1 MRARRVHFG
10 RERRGGPARWFGRVV
25 NIAAAFCACV
35 VLLGVLG
42 FGYGTIPA
50 LGPALDPLR
59 GVWTSAAGGEPV
71 KPQTLRL
78 PGLQHPVT
86 VTFSDHGVASIA
98 ASTDHDLFLA
108 LGYVHARFRLVEMD
122 EERRLGE
129 GRLSQ
134 LAGPSDLA
142 SDKFELQ
149 LGLLRTAQA
158 EWAQMPKASE
168 PAQALI
174 DYAQGVNDDI
184 AQLRASGQWPAT
196 FTLAGVYP
204 SAWTPVDSL
213 VIQGELTQE
222 LDFTSTPLDYALLER
237 SLGAARTM
245 DWFPIIAPNAQTPYD
260 PGPYTKA
267 PLTPLP
273 PDAASTAPDT
283 TEVASTGPA
292 ASTTSRSAITAREA
306 EAASTLLAELSQLPD
321 HGPGQLHEFPDSNAW
336 AANGPAVEGASAAGG
351 NAARA
356 LLAGDPHLPQT
367 IPSVWYEVA
376 MSAPGLD
383 VAGVSVPGLP
393 GILIGHNAHIAWS
406 LTDTQNQ
413 ATFFYDEQTRGDEY
427 YWDGAWRKMQ
437 VVHYTIPVRGAATVH
452 LTVDITVHGPVMTMA
467 GQTTSVDWMGNVPS
481 PDLPS
486 ILGVYKATD
495 FSQFKAA
502 LAHWYA
508 PSQNFVYADTAGNIG
523 AISAGYYPQVKAGCQ
538 PWLPMSGTG
547 GCDVTGVIPYS
558 AVPQA
563 YDPPS
568 HVLATANQR
577 PVTADY
583 PWYIGTSADFF
594 DAGYRAATIYADLQ
608 DRSGPLTPASFAAVQ
623 TSLTD
628 RLAVRVVPTIVT
640 ALAGAPLSSTE
651 RSAVHLLAT
660 WNDAMAADSA
670 AATIWWTFWGDYLHD
685 VFQPWWNQARV
696 PVGKDPV
703 GLGVSA
709 ENQPSLDEDL
719 EAWTLGDQAN
729 PAFSLPSGQRRTAP
743 EVIREAFGAASS
755 HLAST
760 LGGSPP
766 QWTWGRLHSR
776 EFPALSGANGLGYG
790 PRAAGGDPFTPDAA
804 DGGLTASTG
813 PSWRMIVTLSG
824 AGISARGVYPGGQ
837 SENPAS
843 PWYTDQVPLWWDGQY
858 LPVPLPGRPAGS
870 LTWTLL
876 GRSGG

>member
-1 MRARRVHFG
+1 MRARQVHFG
-10 RERRGGPARWFGRVV
+10 RERRGRRGVRARLAGRTV
-25 NIAAAFCACV
+25 NIVAAACVCV
-35 VLLGVLG
+35 VVLGVLG

-71 KPQTLRL
+71 HSQTLKL
-78 PGLQHPVT
+78 PGLQHPVS
-86 VTFSDHGVASIA
+86 VTFTDHGVSSITA
-98 ASTDHDLFLA
+98 ATDHDLFLA

-129 GRLSQ
+129 GRLAQ
-134 LAGPSDLA
+134 LGGPSDLA
-142 SDKFELQ
+142 SDQMELR
-149 LGLLRTAQA
+149 LGPLRTARA
-158 EWAQMPKASE
+158 EWAQMPKAS
-168 PAQALI
+168 PAAQALTA
-174 DYAQGVNDDI
+174 YAQGVNDDI
-184 AQLRASGQWPAT
+184 AQDRASGQWPAT

-213 VIQGELTQE
+213 VIQGDLTEE
-222 LDFTSTPLDYALLER
+222 LDFTTTPLDYALLER

-245 DWFPIIAPNAQTPYD
+245 AWFPIIAPNAQTPYD
-260 PGPYTKA
+260 TGPYTKL

-273 PDAASTAPDT
+273 PNAASTASAPA
-283 TEVASTGPA
+283 ASGGAA
-292 ASTTSRSAITAREA
+292 ASTTARSAITTPEA
-306 EAASTLLAELSQLPD
+306 QAAGTLLAQFSQLPA
-321 HGPGQLHEFPDSNAW
+321 GELHEYPDSNAW
-336 AANGPAVEGASAAGG
+336 AANGPAVKGG
-351 NAARA
+351 GS

-376 MSAPGLD
+376 LSAPGLD

-406 LTDTQNQ
+406 LTNVQNQ
-413 ATFFYDEQTRGDEY
+413 ATFFYEEKTRGDEY

-437 VVHYTIPVRGAATVH
+437 VVRYTIPVRGAATVH
-452 LTVDITVHGPVMTMA
+452 LTVDITVHGPIMTQA

-481 PDLPS
+481 PDLAD
-486 ILGVYKATD
+486 ILSVDTAANFT
-495 FSQFKAA
+495 QFKAA

-508 PSQNFVYADTAGNIG
+508 PSQNFVYADAGGNIA

-547 GCDVTGVIPYS
+547 GCDVTGVIPYA

-577 PVTADY
+577 PVTAAY

-594 DAGYRAATIYADLQ
+594 DPGYRAATIYQALK
-608 DRSGPLTPASFAAVQ
+608 DRTAPLTPASFAAIQ

-628 RLAVRVVPTIVT
+628 GLAPSVVPEIVT
-640 ALAGAPLSSTE
+640 ALTGTSLSSSE

-660 WNDAMAADSA
+660 WNDAMAVDSPA
-670 AATIWWTFWGDYLHD
+670 ASIWWTFWDDYLDD
-685 VFQPWWNQARV
+685 VFRPWWNQAKV
-696 PVGKDPV
+696 PTAKDRAGLTVNVGQV
-703 GLGVSA
+703 
-709 ENQPSLDEDL
+709 SLDEDL
-719 EAWTLGDQAN
+719 EAWTLNDPAN
-729 PAFSLPSGQRRTAP
+729 PAFSLPSGQRRTDA
-743 EVIREAFGAASS
+743 EVIREAFGAATS

-760 LGGSPP
+760 LGGSPA

-776 EFPALSGANGLGYG
+776 EFPALSGTNGLGYG

-804 DGGLTASTG
+804 DGGMTASTG
-813 PSWRMIVTLSG
+813 PSWRMIVSLSA
-824 AGISARGVYPGGQ
+824 AGVSAQGIYPGGQ

-843 PWYTDQVPLWWDGQY
+843 PWYTDQVALWWDGQY
-858 LPVPLPGRPAGS
+858 LPVPVPGKPAGS
-870 LTWTLL
+870 LKWTLT
-876 GRSGG
+876 GG